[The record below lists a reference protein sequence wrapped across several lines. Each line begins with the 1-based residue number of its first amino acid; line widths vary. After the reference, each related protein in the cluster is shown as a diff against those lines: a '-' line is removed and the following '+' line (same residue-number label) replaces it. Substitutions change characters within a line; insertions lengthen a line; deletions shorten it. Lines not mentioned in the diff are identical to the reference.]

1 MSLRSVCNGP
11 RPLLLFLFIACGDRQ
26 QGESDSGLSSGLTTD
41 SAGLV
46 NVTNWD
52 TDAGPV
58 MVVSLGDADSV
69 AIVLPQATDSTGLSD
84 EDSTV
89 LRSDLTVDLFG
100 RTGKVSS
107 GAVVSPLV
115 RTTSAGEC
123 WWWPPG
129 RLRASRSDWR
139 VGFASGRVT
148 GVALDSI
155 EAMSG
160 ADSTLLVTSITQSVA
175 ALPAASDP
183 KFRGLPFRVRSVYAF
198 RTDSVEG
205 VIADVVRIVNEEAN
219 PRLEHFF
226 IIGERPARSAA
237 KYKIA
242 YYSRTAGAEEN
253 VQTTELLSVV
263 TIGPTKRLV
272 AVVNVEYDEGG
283 KLGLLERTGSGKW
296 QFRWRSAYAG
306 C

>member
-1 MSLRSVCNGP
+1 
-11 RPLLLFLFIACGDRQ
+11 
-26 QGESDSGLSSGLTTD
+26 
-41 SAGLV
+41 V

-69 AIVLPQATDSTGLSD
+69 AIVLPQATDSTALSD
-84 EDSTV
+84 EDSTL

-100 RTGKVSS
+100 RTGKVAS

-115 RTTSAGEC
+115 RTTGAGEC
-123 WWWPPG
+123 WWWPSG

-155 EAMSG
+155 ETMSG
-160 ADSTLLVTSITQSVA
+160 ADSTLLATSIAESVA
-175 ALPAASDP
+175 ALPASSDP
-183 KFRGLPFRVRSVYAF
+183 NFRGLPFRVRTAYTF

-205 VIADVVRIVNEEAN
+205 VIADIVRIVNEEAN

-226 IIGERPARSAA
+226 IIGERPAGSKA
-237 KYKIA
+237 KYRIA
-242 YYSRTAGAEEN
+242 HYSRTAGAEEN

-263 TIGPTKRLV
+263 TIGPAKRLV
-272 AVVNVEYDEGG
+272 AIVNVEYDEGG
-283 KLGLLERTGSGKW
+283 KLGLLERTASGKW
-296 QFRWRSAYAG
+296 QFKWRSAYTG

>member
-1 MSLRSVCNGP
+1 
-11 RPLLLFLFIACGDRQ
+11 
-26 QGESDSGLSSGLTTD
+26 
-41 SAGLV
+41 V

-89 LRSDLTVDLFG
+89 LRSDLRVDLFG
-100 RTGKVSS
+100 KTGKVASD
-107 GAVVSPLV
+107 AVVSPLV
-115 RTTSAGEC
+115 RTTGVGEC

-160 ADSTLLVTSITQSVA
+160 ADSTLLVTSIAQSVA

-183 KFRGLPFRVRSVYAF
+183 KFRGLPFRVRSVYTF

-205 VIADVVRIVNEEAN
+205 VITDVVRIVNEEAN

-263 TIGPTKRLV
+263 TIGSTKRLV
-272 AVVNVEYDEGG
+272 AVVSVEYDEGG

>member
-1 MSLRSVCNGP
+1 MVPKLARISSC
-11 RPLLLFLFIACGDRQ
+11 LLLVFLFTMCGGGADKADP
-26 QGESDSGLSSGLTTD
+26 GDSSELITD
-41 SAGLV
+41 SEEPV

-52 TDAGPV
+52 SEAGPV
-58 MVVSLGDADSV
+58 MVVSLGEADSV

-89 LRSDLTVDLFG
+89 LRSDLMVDLFG
-100 RTGKVSS
+100 RAGKVASA
-107 GAVVSPLV
+107 AVVSPLV
-115 RTTSAGEC
+115 RTTIAGEC

-139 VGFASGRVT
+139 VGFTSGRVT

-160 ADSTLLVTSITQSVA
+160 ADSTLLATNIAQSVA
-175 ALPAASDP
+175 ALPTASDP
-183 KFRGLPFRVRSVYAF
+183 NFRGLPFRVRSVYTF

-205 VIADVVRIVNEEAN
+205 MIADVVRIVSQEAN

-226 IIGERPARSAA
+226 IIGERPPRSAA
-237 KYKIA
+237 KYRIA
-242 YYSRTAGAEEN
+242 YYSRSAGAEEN
-253 VQTTELLSVV
+253 VETTELLSVIA
-263 TIGPTKRLV
+263 IGPAKRLV
-272 AVVNVEYDEGG
+272 AVVNIEYDEGG
-283 KLGLLERTGSGKW
+283 KLGLLERTAPGKW
-296 QFRWRSAYAG
+296 QFRWRSAYTG